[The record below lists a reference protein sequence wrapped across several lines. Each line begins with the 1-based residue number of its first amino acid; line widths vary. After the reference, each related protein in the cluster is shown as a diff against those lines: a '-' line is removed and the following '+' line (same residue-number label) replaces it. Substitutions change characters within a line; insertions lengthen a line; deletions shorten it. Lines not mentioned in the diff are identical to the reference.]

1 VSAASTSPRLRRLAR
16 AGAGHKDRHP
26 RADHILLPPR
36 PGREPRRVGDL
47 RGAIAVPIPGWCD
60 SRRAVLGRRGG
71 AAHRTDEPCGPSERP
86 DVRSPSG
93 PSRRAQTYRRQQ
105 ESLAALPAGRGR
117 PLPPLAGPLL
127 DRCGGRG
134 GSPALLPMLKALLL
148 GDGALCRWDHLEP
161 IVGDRLTAFDREPV
175 VSASQAVLG
184 ALERG

>member
-1 VSAASTSPRLRRLAR
+1 MGWDVGLSQDCDAWFRTLDDGDQEAVVDAVEHVKGLATTLTLRHSS
-16 AGAGHKDRHP
+16 AGAP
-26 RADHILLPPR
+26 R
-36 PGREPRRVGDL
+36 GRVAGTLRELRITGPDL
-47 RGAIAVPIPGWCD
+47 
-60 SRRAVLGRRGG
+60 
-71 AAHRTDEPCGPSERP
+71 
-86 DVRSPSG
+86 RSPSG

-127 DRCGGRG
+127 DRCCGRG

-148 GDGALCRWDHLEP
+148 GDGALCRRDHLEP